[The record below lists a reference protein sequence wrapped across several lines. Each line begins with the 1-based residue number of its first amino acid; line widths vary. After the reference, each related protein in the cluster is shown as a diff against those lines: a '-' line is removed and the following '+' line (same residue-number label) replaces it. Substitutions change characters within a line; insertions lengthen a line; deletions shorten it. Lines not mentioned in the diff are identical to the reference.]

1 MRTRKLLVATVW
13 WSLALIFGST
23 LGWCG
28 AGLPRARESEVPLKA
43 IVRTFNYA
51 EAPGEV
57 LAGGER
63 MAGEIFRHAGI
74 ELVWIDCPVSPNDL
88 DNFAACA
95 KLTDLTVKILPETMA
110 SGFRTPPSQLGV
122 TIDQHASYAFYPR
135 VRDLA
140 WNTDLSE
147 SAILGTVM
155 AHEFGHLLLGQGSHS
170 DKGIMMAD
178 LCVKNFREAEK
189 GKPLTFSAAQAQ
201 RMRARFAGTISYAT
215 PGKPQG
221 ASGPPL

>member
-95 KLTDLTVKILPETMA
+95 KLTDLTVKIRNIRSAPAESKFRRRIQRKA
-110 SGFRTPPSQLGV
+110 ESRVSGG
-122 TIDQHASYAFYPR
+122 
-135 VRDLA
+135 
-140 WNTDLSE
+140 
-147 SAILGTVM
+147 
-155 AHEFGHLLLGQGSHS
+155 
-170 DKGIMMAD
+170 
-178 LCVKNFREAEK
+178 
-189 GKPLTFSAAQAQ
+189 
-201 RMRARFAGTISYAT
+201 
-215 PGKPQG
+215 
-221 ASGPPL
+221 